1 MPARTPDAKREAIL
15 ADVRA
20 GKSCRQTARDHEVS
34 PATVSKLAKDEDV
47 ADAFGRSQT
56 KSATEA
62 VVADN
67 RAWRAATSRR
77 FLAKCNALMDR
88 MDGPHLVYAFGGR
101 DNEYNEHELA
111 EPPVDALRGLMTAAA
126 IAFDKH
132 LAADKHDAEETRDL
146 NSVDAWLD
154 SLTSGAG
161 H

>member
-1 MPARTPDAKREAIL
+1 MPARLADPKREAIL

-20 GKSCRQTARDHEVS
+20 GKTCGQTSRDHEVS
-34 PATVSKLAKDEDV
+34 RSTVSKLAKE
-47 ADAFGRSQT
+47 AGLTFERTQT

-62 VVADN
+62 VLADN
-67 RAWRAATSRR
+67 RAWRAQTSRR

-88 MDGPHLVYAFGGR
+88 MDGPHLVYAFGGK
-101 DNEYNEHELA
+101 DNDYNEHELA

-132 LAADKHDAEETRDL
+132 LAADKHDADVGNDL